1 MARVTD
7 SLTAQVDVEMK
18 VSDGRSPVQK
28 AFADLENEFDGLE
41 ATVMGL
47 ISELEP
53 VLGPY
58 LQPSKP
64 GDAEDDWPASSDITR
79 LLRVNTDRIKTLRY
93 RVAEAKDRLEV

>member
-1 MARVTD
+1 MARVSD

-18 VSDGRSPVQK
+18 VADGRSAIQK

-58 LQPSKP
+58 LSPSNP
-64 GDAEDDWPASSDITR
+64 GDTEADWPASSDVTR